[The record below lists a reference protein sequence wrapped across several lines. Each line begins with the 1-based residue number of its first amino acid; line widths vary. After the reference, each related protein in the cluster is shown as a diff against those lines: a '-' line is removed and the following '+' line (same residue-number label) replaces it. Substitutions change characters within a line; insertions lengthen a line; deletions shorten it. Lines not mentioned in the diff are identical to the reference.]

1 MKIARLSLIMF
12 ASMLTILS
20 LFYSEVFAA
29 IKAPELVVS
38 EWVNKDPGSLKNMQG
53 KVVVIDFFQMWCP
66 GCSSFAIPLMFHLED
81 KYKERDDIV
90 FLSVHTVFEGHAYQ
104 TPDDLK
110 EFIEENG
117 IKHPVG
123 IDDYQEDYTTP
134 ITMRR
139 YQTGGTPCI
148 TIIDKGGYI
157 RFKKLGG
164 FNKVVAERLI
174 EQLLAQQ

>member
-1 MKIARLSLIMF
+1 MKNIRLFLIAISSI
-12 ASMLTILS
+12 LTIFALS
-20 LFYSEVFAA
+20 HSEVFAA

-38 EWVNKDPGSLKNMQG
+38 EWVNKDPGSLKNMRG

-66 GCSSFAIPLMFHLED
+66 GCSSFSIPLMFHLED
-81 KYKERDDIV
+81 KYKDREDII

-104 TPDDLK
+104 TADDLK

-123 IDDYQEDYTTP
+123 IDDYLEDYTTP

-148 TIIDKGGYI
+148 TIIDKDGYI

-174 EQLLAQQ
+174 DQLLIQQ

>member
-1 MKIARLSLIMF
+1 MKRRRLILIML
-12 ASMLTILS
+12 ASILTIYTLFS
-20 LFYSEVFAA
+20 LESFAA
-29 IKAPELVVS
+29 IKAPELAIS
-38 EWVNKDPGSLKNMQG
+38 EWVNKDPGFLGNMRG

-66 GCSSFAIPLMFHLED
+66 GCNSFSIPLMFHLEN

-90 FLSVHTVFEGHAYQ
+90 FLSVHTVFEGYEYQ

-110 EFIEENG
+110 EFVGEKG

-148 TIIDKGGYI
+148 TIIDKNGYL

-164 FNKVVAERLI
+164 FDKVEAERLI
-174 EQLLAQQ
+174 DQLLIQR

>member
-1 MKIARLSLIMF
+1 MKITKLILMIF
-12 ASMLTILS
+12 ASVLVIS
-20 LFYSEVFAA
+20 RFSSSETFAA

-38 EWVNKDPGSLKNMQG
+38 EWVNGNPGSLKNMRD

-66 GCSSFAIPLMFHLED
+66 GCSSFSIPLMFHLED

-90 FLSVHTVFEGHAYQ
+90 FLSIHTVFEGHAYQ

-110 EFIEENG
+110 EFVLGKG

-123 IDDYQEDYTTP
+123 IDDYQEDNTTP

-148 TIIDKGGYI
+148 TIIDKSGYL

-164 FNKVVAERLI
+164 FDKVVAERLI
-174 EQLLAQQ
+174 DQLLIQQ